1 MNKTLSMLGLCA
13 RARQLQFGTNLTCE
27 SVRSGKA
34 ELVCIASDASAPTK
48 KKVIN
53 CCTFYGV
60 QYAELGAGTLELGH
74 SVGKKGAV
82 SAVAVLDANFAK
94 AIRESMNQ

>member
-13 RARQLQFGTNLTCE
+13 RARQLQFGTAMTCE
-27 SVRSGKA
+27 SIRSGKA
-34 ELVCIASDASAPTK
+34 ELVCIARDASAPTK

-53 CCTFYGV
+53 CCTYYGV
-60 QYAELGAGTLELGH
+60 QYAEVDATTAELGH
-74 SVGKKGAV
+74 SVGKRGAI

-94 AIRESMNQ
+94 AIRESI